1 MRDIALVAAHRCSTL
16 ARGFPNPGDHR
27 GRSNTL
33 HITDELHAT
42 FTYLNFRLGAYFL
55 QNACNLL
62 DIWPHRCA
70 SSLGASLTLET
81 TEAKPVTGCVGP
93 LVPLQSSHHSSKRER
108 ERLVVLLQSSY
119 LSSQILPCRCR
130 CNHHICQFRYCPLVP
145 LQSSHH
151 YSKRV
156 PFGAVQSSHLPS
168 QILPFWC
175 RYNHHICQVRECPS
189 LVPWQ
194 PSHRSN

>member
-1 MRDIALVAAHRCSTL
+1 VRDIALVAAHRCSTL

-93 LVPLQSSHHSSKRER
+93 LVPLQSSHH
-108 ERLVVLLQSSY
+108 
-119 LSSQILPCRCR
+119 
-130 CNHHICQFRYCPLVP
+130 
-145 LQSSHH
+145 